1 MVNENNEKKKKKKKT
16 LRHMK
21 TKKAEDYGEMAAR
34 DEESVRGR
42 QAGLLV
48 QPLEHYL
55 CQRAGGAHNSPA
67 VLTLR
72 SVTPTNEPVNPF
84 MCDTR

>member
-1 MVNENNEKKKKKKKT
+1 M

-21 TKKAEDYGEMAAR
+21 TKKMEDNSDMAAR

-42 QAGLLV
+42 QADLLV
-48 QPLEHYL
+48 QQLEHYL
-55 CQRAGGAHNSPA
+55 CQRADGAHNSPP
-67 VLTLR
+67 VSTLP
-72 SVTPTNEPVNPF
+72 SFTLTNEPPNPL